1 MGFCCSKPQVDDD
14 ENENTA
20 LLREDTHESGS
31 SPEFDRFANMS
42 SGEIARFREEERL
55 KSIEQQTTDALI
67 TILHRSDFTHR
78 QSSVYNGNTSSR
90 DYGELLSRFNR
101 EIRLPMV
108 KLPGPVEEPR
118 RGGTD
123 VAGVLADAHIMTSDI
138 NLLDW
143 AIDGVLDAM
152 MTVRIDPPGECIV
165 ALSVESE

>member
-31 SPEFDRFANMS
+31 SPVFDRFANMS

-55 KSIEQQTTDALI
+55 KSIEQQTTD
-67 TILHRSDFTHR
+67 
-78 QSSVYNGNTSSR
+78 SR

-101 EIRLPMV
+101 EIKLPMV
-108 KLPGPVEEPR
+108 TLPGPVEEPR